1 MIIML
6 EHLKRAKQIPTD
18 KPVDEDKEKVP
29 SEKEHDVEE
38 ETRLLSRHAEANK
51 DLPQEEK
58 SASAG
63 QDRILRLFAEKV
75 RWKRV
80 KFFFTLHL
88 GHLQ

>member
-18 KPVDEDKEKVP
+18 KPVDEDEDKEKVP

-75 RWKRV
+75 R
-80 KFFFTLHL
+80 
-88 GHLQ
+88 